1 MLTIILIFIALL
13 IAAVL
18 VLAALKPDTF
28 VVQRAARINAPPA
41 KVFALIDDFNRWAA
55 WSPWEKLDP
64 ALQRTF
70 SGSAGGK
77 GSVYEWKGNSKVGE
91 GRMEILES
99 APSSQIL
106 IKLDFIKP
114 FEAHNLAEFTLVAQG
129 DDTAV
134 NWAMRGATPFLGKIM
149 HVFCNMDRMVG
160 KDFEAGLANM
170 KAIAES

>member
-1 MLTIILIFIALL
+1 MLTGILILVALL
-13 IAAVL
+13 IALVL

-28 VVQRAARINAPPA
+28 VVQRATRIKAAPE
-41 KVFALIDDFNRWAA
+41 KIFAVINDFHHWGA

-70 SGSAGGK
+70 SGSTSGK
-77 GSVYEWKGNSKVGE
+77 GSVYAWKGNNKVGE

-99 APSSQIL
+99 TPSSRIA

-114 FEAHNLAEFTLVAQG
+114 FEAHNTAEFTLLSQG
-129 DDTAV
+129 DETAI